1 LSLPLLVWLTLII
14 AFISFWWKSDKVK
27 QLALSRVTRHC
38 QQHGL
43 QLLDQSMVLRGVKPG
58 RDNNGG
64 MCLLR
69 RYSFEFTSTGEKRYR
84 GQVSLSGLHF
94 TNLELEAYIIPKD
107 EQDRMQ

>member
-1 LSLPLLVWLTLII
+1 
-14 AFISFWWKSDKVK
+14 
-27 QLALSRVTRHC
+27 
-38 QQHGL
+38 
-43 QLLDQSMVLRGVKPG
+43 
-58 RDNNGG
+58 
-64 MCLLR
+64 LR